1 MAQYLVPDT
10 SVVIDGR
17 ISARI
22 KSGELIGR
30 RIVVPEAVVAEL
42 EAQANHGRDIGV
54 KGLEELRRLSELAKA
69 GKIELEYVGVRPDL
83 DQIKLAGGGEIDAMI
98 RDVALELGASFL
110 TSDQIQFRVA
120 EAMGIDV
127 EYVRPQ
133 RDAIKSISLEKYF
146 TEDTL
151 SVHLKE
157 GAVPMAKRGKVGAFT
172 LMRLSEKPLSDKELR
187 DMSREIFE
195 RVKVDPEGY
204 IEMEKIGA
212 AVIQLGPMRIA
223 IAKPP
228 FSDGLEITAVR
239 PVAKVDLDS
248 YRHATELKA
257 RLGESQRGILIA
269 GPPGS
274 GKSTFAAGVAE
285 YLLKCN
291 YVVKTLESP
300 RDLQVPPEITQYA
313 PLEGSMELS
322 ADMLLLVRPDYTIY
336 DELRK
341 TSDFKVF
348 ADMRLA
354 GVGMIGVVHANQPID
369 ALQRLL
375 GRVELGMIP
384 QVVDTVVFIEKGEVT
399 RVHDVEFLVKVPSGM
414 TESDLARPVIVVRD
428 FETKVAEFEMYT
440 YGDEIVVMPVIKL
453 EKKPV
458 WKLASKEIQKELAH
472 HVRGHVDVEM
482 LTDNK
487 AVIRVPQDE
496 AARVIGKSGKNIE
509 QIEKALGMHIDVRTR
524 EESPGYTASA
534 YTASA
539 PSASAPLASATAAS
553 DSIAIS
559 PKLEETARHMII
571 WLGDQMAGESVE
583 VSIGGDPAFTATV
596 GRRGD
601 IRMAKS
607 SEMAKHILKRLRRG
621 DQIEVRKAKME

>member
-17 ISARI
+17 ISSRI
-22 KSGELIGR
+22 RSGEFLGR

-42 EAQANHGRDIGV
+42 EAQANHGRDIGL
-54 KGLEELRRLSELAKA
+54 KGLEELRRLSELAKS

-98 RDVALELGASFL
+98 RDVALELGASFI
-110 TSDQIQFRVA
+110 TSDQVQYRVA

-133 RDAIKSISLEKYF
+133 RDSIKPISLDKYF
-146 TEDTL
+146 SDDTL

-157 GAVPMAKRGKVGAFT
+157 GAVPMVKRGKVGAFS
-172 LMRLSEKPLSDKELR
+172 LIRLSERPLSDKELR
-187 DMSREIFE
+187 DISREIFE

-204 IEMEKIGA
+204 IEMEKQGA

-239 PVAKVDLDS
+239 PVAKVDLES
-248 YRHATELKA
+248 YRHSDELKA
-257 RLGESQRGILIA
+257 RLREGQRGILIA

-285 YLLKCN
+285 YLLKCS
-291 YVVKTLESP
+291 YIVKTLESP
-300 RDLQVPPEITQYA
+300 RDLQVPPEITQYG
-313 PLEGSMELS
+313 PLEGSMESS
-322 ADMLLLVRPDYTIY
+322 ADILLLVRPDYTIY
-336 DELRK
+336 DEVRK
-341 TSDFKVF
+341 TNDFKVF

-354 GVGMIGVVHANQPID
+354 GVGMIGVVHGNKPID

-399 RVHDVEFLVKVPSGM
+399 KVHDIEFVVKVPSGM
-414 TESDLARPVIVVRD
+414 VEADLARPVITVKD
-428 FETKVAEFEMYT
+428 FETGVVEYEMYT
-440 YGDEIVVMPVIKL
+440 YGDQIVVMPVTN
-453 EKKPV
+453 EVKKPV
-458 WKLASKEIQKELAH
+458 WKLASREIRKEMAH
-472 HVRGHVDVEM
+472 HVKGQVDVEM
-482 LTDNK
+482 LTDSR
-487 AVIRVPQDE
+487 AVVRVPQDE
-496 AARVIGKSGKNIE
+496 AARVIGKAGKNIE
-509 QIEKALGMHIDVRTR
+509 QIEKTLGMHLDVRTR
-524 EESPGYTASA
+524 DE
-534 YTASA
+534 
-539 PSASAPLASATAAS
+539 PSTITPRV
-553 DSIAIS
+553 
-559 PKLEETARHMII
+559 EETAKHLII
-571 WLGDQMAGESVE
+571 WLGDMAGESVE
-583 VSIGGDPAFTATV
+583 VSVGGDTVFTATV

-607 SEMAKHILKRLRRG
+607 SEMAKSILKRIQRG
-621 DQIEVRKAKME
+621 DQIEVTKARAP

>member
-1 MAQYLVPDT
+1 MAQQLVPDT

-17 ISARI
+17 ISAKI
-22 KSGELIGR
+22 KSGDLLGR
-30 RIVVPEAVVAEL
+30 RIVIPEAVVAEL
-42 EAQANHGRDIGV
+42 EAQANHGRDIGI

-98 RDVALELGASFL
+98 RDVALEMGASFM
-110 TSDQIQFRVA
+110 TSDSVQFKVA
-120 EAMGIDV
+120 EAMGLDV

-133 RDAIKSISLEKYF
+133 REAIKPLSLEKYF
-146 TEDTL
+146 TDDTL

-157 GAVPMAKRGKVGAFT
+157 GAVPMAKRGKVGSFNLVRIA
-172 LMRLSEKPLSDKELR
+172 EKPMSDRELR
-187 DMSREIFE
+187 DISREIYE
-195 RVKVDPEGY
+195 RAKADPEGY
-204 IEMEKIGA
+204 VEMEKMGA

-239 PVAKVDLDS
+239 PVAKVDLES
-248 YRHATELKA
+248 YKHSSELKG
-257 RLGESQRGILIA
+257 RLKEGQRGLLIA

-300 RDLQVPPEITQYA
+300 RDLQVPPEITQYG
-313 PLEGSMELS
+313 PLEGSMEAS
-322 ADMLLLVRPDYTIY
+322 ADILLLVRPDYTIY
-336 DELRK
+336 DEVRK
-341 TSDFKVF
+341 TRDFRVF

-354 GVGMIGVVHANQPID
+354 GVGMIGVVHANKPVD

-384 QVVDTVVFIEKGEVT
+384 QVVDTVVFIEKGEVYK
-399 RVHDVEFLVKVPSGM
+399 VLDVEFTVKVPAGM
-414 TESDLARPVIVVRD
+414 TEADLARPVIVVKD
-428 FETKVAEFEMYT
+428 FETGTVEYEMYT
-440 YGDEIVVMPVIKL
+440 YGEEIVVMPVTKAA
-453 EKKPV
+453 KKPV
-458 WKLASKEIQKELAH
+458 WKLASREIEKELAH
-472 HVRGHVDVEM
+472 HVRGPVDVEM
-482 LTDNK
+482 VTDSS

-496 AARVIGKSGKNIE
+496 AARVIGKAGRNIE

-524 EESPGYTASA
+524 DKDQS
-534 YTASA
+534 
-539 PSASAPLASATAAS
+539 L
-553 DSIAIS
+553 S
-559 PKLEETARHMII
+559 PKIEETSRHIII
-571 WLGDQMAGESVE
+571 WLTDAVGEPVE
-583 VSIGGDPAFTATV
+583 VFVGGVPVFTATV

-601 IRMAKS
+601 IRIAKS
-607 SEMAKHILKRLRRG
+607 SEMAKQLLKRLKQGEKIDVQRAHL
-621 DQIEVRKAKME
+621 D